1 MHSKAQKRVPVPDGL
16 NLDTPFNAAAIS
28 KLLALQM
35 PDNLSLAT
43 LAFAIALPV
52 TQMEQH
58 IGNEEENRLS
68 KLLSSA
74 FPGEEQFQ
82 SMNRGGNGN
91 GNSPHLSGDYDASNT
106 FGKGGLPYFPE
117 TSASYPVP
125 ASSTG
130 RSAEDNLFYLAPAN
144 RALDIL
150 PLSQTLADA
159 FEDKKVKRVK
169 GSKKEKRKKTDFDM
183 RDMLPA
189 GAMSSDDEKANHKKE
204 KDRKSGSSRKKEVTP
219 YSYCAE
225 LCGQTQ
231 YCTILYCTAQYCT
244 ALATSNDD

>member
-1 MHSKAQKRVPVPDGL
+1 
-16 NLDTPFNAAAIS
+16 
-28 KLLALQM
+28 M

-52 TQMEQH
+52 TQMEQQH

-82 SMNRGGNGN
+82 SLGRGGNGS
-91 GNSPHLSGDYDASNT
+91 SPHPPGDYDIPNSS
-106 FGKGGLPYFPE
+106 GKGGLPYFPE
-117 TSASYPVP
+117 AGGGYPV
-125 ASSTG
+125 SG

-189 GAMSSDDEKANHKKE
+189 GAMSSDDEKATYKKE
-204 KDRKSGSSRKKEVTP
+204 KDRRTGSSRKKEVTP
-219 YSYCAE
+219 SYL
-225 LCGQTQ
+225 LCRAV
-231 YCTILYCTAQYCT
+231 Y
-244 ALATSNDD
+244 

>member
-1 MHSKAQKRVPVPDGL
+1 MAQKRVPVPDGL
-16 NLDTPFNAAAIS
+16 NLDTPFNASAIN

-58 IGNEEENRLS
+58 IGSEEEYRLS

-74 FPGEEQFQ
+74 FPGEDQFQ
-82 SMNRGGNGN
+82 SMSRGGNGNGN
-91 GNSPHLSGDYDASNT
+91 GNSPHLQSDYDASNAS
-106 FGKGGLPYFPE
+106 GKGGLPHFSD
-117 TSASYPVP
+117 TGAGYPNPV
-125 ASSTG
+125 SSSG

-189 GAMSSDDEKANHKKE
+189 GAMSSDDEKATHKKE
-204 KDRKSGSSRKKEVTP
+204 KDKRSGSTRKKEVT
-219 YSYCAE
+219 YLSLLSSAM
-225 LCGQTQ
+225 
-231 YCTILYCTAQYCT
+231 
-244 ALATSNDD
+244 